1 MIQSGQYENIEQ
13 PILYGRG
20 IPSIAEQ
27 LGKTVQEAQQIY
39 DKVLAKFEGLA
50 KFIEKSEDYAR
61 EHGYVETVWGR
72 RRQLPDMQLP
82 CYEFSYK
89 NGFAPEFDP
98 LSDDTSE
105 ISTEVPESVARDLT
119 NKLLNCWGFKKR
131 EEMKERI
138 RQNGINIKDNTS
150 FIAKSKRQVINSK
163 VQGKPN
169 RLIAHSL

>member
-1 MIQSGQYENIEQ
+1 
-13 PILYGRG
+13 
-20 IPSIAEQ
+20 
-27 LGKTVQEAQQIY
+27 
-39 DKVLAKFEGLA
+39 
-50 KFIEKSEDYAR
+50 
-61 EHGYVETVWGR
+61 
-72 RRQLPDMQLP
+72 MQLP

-98 LSDDTSE
+98 ISDDTSE